1 MRGDFE
7 TADALRDQLKEI
19 GVTLNDRTR
28 KWVVIGTSGH
38 PYSPLD
44 GHLTAALSADARTVI
59 EKLIEERFVAKNE
72 KRFAEADR
80 IQDRLRSKGVEVD
93 DVELRWRFNAA
104 NVLE

>member
-7 TADALRDQLKEI
+7 EADAIRDQLKAI

-38 PYSPLD
+38 PYSPLE
-44 GHLTAALSADARTVI
+44 GHLTAALSADARAAI
-59 EKLIEERFVAKNE
+59 EALIEERFVAKNE

-80 IQDRLRSKGVEVD
+80 IQEILRSKGVEID

-104 NVLE
+104 NVRE